1 MVSVERND
9 HLTHICFTF
18 SRILSTLQLNTVNR
32 QNKDQCQMWR
42 HLSATSR
49 GCQVHV
55 TKELIGSVYLWII
68 FVAQYLVYLLQF
80 EAAIPYFIM
89 YIVYI
94 TT

>member
-1 MVSVERND
+1 
-9 HLTHICFTF
+9 
-18 SRILSTLQLNTVNR
+18 
-32 QNKDQCQMWR
+32 MWR
-42 HLSATSR
+42 HLSATRR
-49 GCQVHV
+49 GCQVSV
-55 TKELIGSVYLWII
+55 TKEWIGRVRLWTI